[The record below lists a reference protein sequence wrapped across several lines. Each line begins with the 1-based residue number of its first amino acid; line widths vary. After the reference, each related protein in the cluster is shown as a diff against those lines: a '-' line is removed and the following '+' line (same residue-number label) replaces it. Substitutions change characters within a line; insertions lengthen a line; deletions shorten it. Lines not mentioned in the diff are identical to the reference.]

1 MNTERYGWDQI
12 PDAISELRQTVF
24 IQEQQVPPELEWD
37 DTDRIA
43 IHYLVRDDAGHP
55 LATARLYP
63 EEDGAGGIGRMAV
76 SRDQR
81 HQGLGTALLRQMM
94 HDAFSEYD
102 YFVLSAQER
111 AVDFYRRLGFY
122 VVSDSYMDAGIPHR
136 GMRCTA
142 PGLLLDQEPETGSP
156 FLLGSDT
163 TSWQIKGETD
173 QLQLVR
179 ALADQATRRFWLYD
193 TTLSHGLYDDHFLTE
208 ALSRLAR
215 RSRHSDVRFLI
226 HDDYPLVKKRH
237 RLVQLMRRLPSRI
250 SLGLVNTTYP
260 HGDRPCVIVDDSGVL
275 IRHDFEHIEGFAN
288 FSAPRR
294 VRPFGEDFERA
305 WDYSRESVE
314 LRQLPL

>member
-1 MNTERYGWDQI
+1 MNTERYGWDQL
-12 PDAISELRQTVF
+12 PDAITQLRQTVF
-24 IQEQQVPPELEWD
+24 TQEQQVPPELEWD
-37 DTDRIA
+37 ETDRIA
-43 IHYLVRDDAGHP
+43 THYLVRDDSGTP

-76 SRDQR
+76 SREQR
-81 HQGLGTALLRQMM
+81 TLGVGTVLLREMM

-102 YFVLSAQER
+102 YLVLSAQEG

-122 VVSDSYMDAGIPHR
+122 VVSDTYMDAGIPHR
-136 GMRCTA
+136 AMRCTA
-142 PGLLLDQEPETGSP
+142 PGLLLDQEPETRCP
-156 FLLGSDT
+156 FLLASDT

-215 RSRHSDVRFLI
+215 RSRHSDIRFLI
-226 HDDYPLVKKRH
+226 HDDYPLVKRRH

-260 HGDRPCVIVDDSGVL
+260 HGDRPCVIADDSGVL
-275 IRHDFEHIEGFAN
+275 IRHDFDHIEGFAN

-294 VRPFGEDFERA
+294 VRPFGEDFARA
-305 WDYSRESVE
+305 WDYSRESIE
-314 LRQLPL
+314 LRQLPF